1 MRFKALAAGLLL
13 GASFVFSPAFAADL
27 TINADASEPSLR
39 KAWEGIVEQFRKES
53 PGTNVKLNI
62 YDRESY
68 KRSIRNWLTAQSP
81 DVVFWYAGTRMRQFS
96 KPGLLEDVSDIY
108 TPQAKQEFGPVA
120 TDLMSDG
127 GKQYGVPHS
136 YYQWGFFYRKD
147 VFQKAGIT
155 EAPKTWN
162 DLLAACDKLKS
173 SGVEPITI
181 GSKDLW
187 PTAGWFDYIN
197 LRTNGLKFHQELMGG
212 TVPYTDQRV
221 KAVFANWKQL
231 LDKGCFM
238 KNHGTMSWQDSQAPL
253 FQGKAGMMLMGNFIT
268 GNFPAN
274 IANDM
279 DFFRF
284 PEINPA
290 AGKAEDAPMDALLVP
305 AKAANKADAKKFLA
319 FVMRPDVQTT
329 LAAGT
334 RQIPVNQ
341 KASVPD
347 DRFLKAGQQLLSGAD
362 GLAQFYDRDT
372 SEDLATVGMKGF
384 QEFMANP
391 DRLDRVLDDLERA
404 RKRIYANAN

>member
-1 MRFKALAAGLLL
+1 MQFWKPFAGLVLGMSLTFSAPLAAAEL
-13 GASFVFSPAFAADL
+13 V
-27 TINADASEPSLR
+27 INADASEPSLR
-39 KAWEGIVEQFRKES
+39 KAWEGVVDQFRKEN
-53 PGTNVKLNI
+53 PGTDVKLNV

-96 KPGLLEDVSDIY
+96 KPGLLEDVSEIY

-120 TDLMSDG
+120 TDLMSDA

-147 VFQKAGIT
+147 LFQKAGIT

-162 DLLAACDKLKS
+162 DFLGACEKLKA

-212 TVPYTDQRV
+212 TVPYTDTRV
-221 KAVFANWKQL
+221 KAVFAKWNEL

-238 KNHGTMSWQDSQAPL
+238 KNHASMSWQDSQAPL

-274 IANDM
+274 VANDM

-284 PEINPA
+284 PEINA
-290 AGKAEDAPMDALLVP
+290 GVGKAEDAPMDALLVP
-305 AKAANKADAKKFLA
+305 ARAKNKADAKKFLA

-347 DRFLKAGQQLLSGAD
+347 DRFLKVGQQLLSQAD
-362 GLAQFYDRDT
+362 GLAQFFDRDT
-372 SEDLATVGMKGF
+372 SEELATVGMKGF

-391 DRLDRVLDDLERA
+391 DRLDRVLEDLERT
-404 RKRIYANAN
+404 RKRVYQN

>member
-1 MRFKALAAGLLL
+1 
-13 GASFVFSPAFAADL
+13 
-27 TINADASEPSLR
+27 
-39 KAWEGIVEQFRKES
+39 
-53 PGTNVKLNI
+53 
-62 YDRESY
+62 
-68 KRSIRNWLTAQSP
+68 
-81 DVVFWYAGTRMRQFS
+81 MRQFS
-96 KPGLLEDVSDIY
+96 KPGLLEDVSAIY

-120 TDLMSDG
+120 TELMSDQ

-147 VFQKAGIT
+147 LFQKVGIT
-155 EAPKTWN
+155 EAPKTWA
-162 DLLAACDKLKS
+162 DFVSACEKLKA

-197 LRTNGLKFHQELMGG
+197 LRSNGLKFHQELMGG
-212 TVPYTDQRV
+212 SVPYTDERV
-221 KAVFANWKQL
+221 KAVFAKWKEL

-238 KNHGTMSWQDSQAPL
+238 KNHASMSWQDSQAPL
-253 FQGKAGMMLMGNFIT
+253 FQGKAAMMLMGNFIT

-274 IANDM
+274 VAGSM

-305 AKAANKADAKKFLA
+305 AKAKNKEDAKKFLA
-319 FVMRPDVQTT
+319 YVMRPDVQTA

-347 DRFLKAGQQLLSGAD
+347 DRFLKTGQQLLSSAD
-362 GLAQFYDRDT
+362 GLAQFFDRDT
-372 SEDLATVGMKGF
+372 SEELATVGMKGF

-391 DRLDRVLDDLERA
+391 DRLDRVLEDLERT
-404 RKRIYANAN
+404 RKRVYSN

>member
-1 MRFKALAAGLLL
+1 MGILKPLAGLML
-13 GASFVFSPAFAADL
+13 GASMLLGMPAMAAEL
-27 TINADASEPSLR
+27 VINADASEPSLR
-39 KAWEGIVEQFRKES
+39 KSWEGIVEQFRKEN
-53 PGTNVKLNI
+53 PGVDVKLNV

-96 KPGLLEDVSDIY
+96 KPGLLEDVSAIY

-120 TDLMSDG
+120 TDLMSDQ

-147 VFQKAGIT
+147 LFQKAGIT
-155 EAPKTWN
+155 EAPRTWA
-162 DLLAACDKLKS
+162 DFVSACEKLKA

-197 LRTNGLKFHQELMGG
+197 LRTNGLKFHQDLMGG
-212 TVPYTDQRV
+212 SVPYTDDRV
-221 KAVFANWKQL
+221 KAVFAKWKEL

-238 KNHGTMSWQDSQAPL
+238 KNHASMSWQDSQAPL
-253 FQGKAGMMLMGNFIT
+253 YQGKAAMMLMGNFIT

-274 IANDM
+274 VAESM

-284 PEINPA
+284 PEISPN

-305 AKAANKADAKKFLA
+305 AKAKNKDDAKKFLA

-347 DRFLKAGQQLLSGAD
+347 DRFLKTGQQLLSSAD
-362 GLAQFYDRDT
+362 GLAQFFDRDT
-372 SEDLATVGMKGF
+372 SEELATVGMKGF

-391 DRLDRVLDDLERA
+391 DRLDRVLEDLERT
-404 RKRIYANAN
+404 RKRVYAN